1 MYKEKKEKIEIC
13 SLGVMRGRSIK
24 RSIIIGDEMQNSV
37 VSQMKML
44 LTRIG
49 EGSRMIITGD
59 IDQSDLKEK
68 NGLKDVLMR
77 LNDKNVNS
85 SKIKIIELEKND
97 IERSEIVKLIYDIY
111 DRKLKQSNET
121 TNLSPNETTNL
132 DSTNEIRN
140 ETTNLVLRNESTN
153 LSPDESINLVLRNE
167 TKSLTNMYTN
177 ESINLVSRN
186 ESTNLSPNEPKKKI
200 NEMNDAALIP
210 RNHIPKNI
218 DIFFDKTDF

>member
-121 TNLSPNETTNL
+121 TNLSPNESINLSTNESINLDSTNETTNL
-132 DSTNEIRN
+132 DSTNEI
-140 ETTNLVLRNESTN
+140 
-153 LSPDESINLVLRNE
+153 RNE

-186 ESTNLSPNEPKKKI
+186 ESTNLSPDEPKKKI